1 MSAGVGQIHEIAS
14 ESVFDLLRS
23 RATGLNEREVLT
35 RRETVGLNKL
45 EPPSRWGWVRRLG
58 RHFVNFFSI
67 LLDVAAGV
75 CFIAASMQPEE
86 GMAVLG
92 WALGGVSVLN
102 SLFAFA
108 QELRA
113 EHAMAE
119 LAKFLPQQVRVR
131 REGRELAILAEELVP
146 GDLLI
151 LGEGDRIAADARL
164 VESEELLVNNAPLTG
179 EARSIAL
186 HTQACHGPLAESA
199 NIAFAGCSVLRGH
212 GTAVVFATGHHTEFG
227 KIAAFSRDV
236 SRSRCPLQR
245 ETVRMVRIL
254 TVIAVA
260 MGLLFFAYGVIS
272 GRSLWMNIVFM
283 LGIIVA
289 NVPEGLL
296 PTFTLA
302 LSMASL
308 RMARKQVLVK
318 NLEAVETLGAVH
330 VICTDKTGTLTE
342 NDLAVSAL
350 VDPLDGQPF
359 EHADELH
366 PLLRAAVIA
375 SEVHPATKP
384 PRRGRRSRRAR
395 STRGAPAMRFV
406 QLIRIMLGLPRW
418 PSRTRGNKTPRNEKR
433 VEANWT
439 GDPLDIAVVEH
450 YTAHFGTPTPILQ
463 EIQRHFPFDL
473 ARRREAGL
481 LVNGTEVVFAVKGAW
496 ESLQPLVSQIR
507 DREGHLI
514 PATADRLAQCECY
527 VRQLASQGQRVIAV
541 AARTFPYHAHLRDAA
556 TTDVKQSVITIS
568 PAPASISCES
578 ISSGSTQP
586 CSQPPDVARESSLK
600 TSFIPTDSA
609 NSRVTDQDHFSRP
622 DLAPSQKSTR
632 PDRVTT
638 TPASEH
644 SQRLAFDSISPTS
657 NDVITTGALTNER
670 DVTDSSSVEPI
681 PSSRTGASPSNRP
694 PATFERANSDP
705 LPSDEDL
712 IARLLDRRFRDRT
725 HSELTSASLE
735 HDLVLHGFL
744 ALEDPIRPDV
754 AEAVDRCHA
763 AGIQVL
769 MVTGDHPD
777 TAVAIARRCHILPEQ
792 GELEG
797 RVVLGAELATFRE
810 QQLVNRLAD
819 GATIFARSTPEQKMK
834 IVSAWKRLG
843 KIVAMTGDGVN
854 DSPALKA
861 ADVGIAMGLSGTD
874 VAREAADLV
883 LLDDHFASIV
893 AGIEEG
899 RAVFANMQRFT
910 TYVLCSNVPEIVPFL
925 LYIVL
930 PVPLALTV
938 IQILSIDLGT
948 DLLPAIGLGQEP
960 PDRDTMSRP
969 PRRGDERLL
978 SLPVMLNAYL
988 FLGLLQ
994 ATFSLGLFFLVL
1006 VQGGWQWGMP
1016 LAENAALYRSA
1027 TGITLASVILMQ
1039 IGNVIGRRSQQGLG
1053 LDRGLL
1059 KNPLLISGIAVEI
1072 MFSWSIL
1079 YFPPVQSVLKTGPVN
1094 FEIYFLAW
1102 AGIPWMLSFDWI
1114 RKQISSWK

>member
-1 MSAGVGQIHEIAS
+1 MSTVVGQIHEIAS

-23 RATGLNEREVLT
+23 RASGLNAREVRT

-45 EPPSRWGWVRRLG
+45 EPPSRWGWVRRLAK
-58 RHFVNFFSI
+58 HFVNFFSI

-75 CFIAASMQPEE
+75 CFIAASIQPEE

-131 REGRELAILAEELVP
+131 REGREVAILAEELVP
-146 GDLLI
+146 GDLLVI
-151 LGEGDRIAADARL
+151 REGDRIAADARL
-164 VESEELLVNNAPLTG
+164 IESEELLVNNAPLTG

-199 NIAFAGCSVLRGH
+199 NIAFAGCSVLRGS
-212 GTAVVFATGHHTEFG
+212 GIAVVFATGHQTEFG

-272 GRSLWMNIVFM
+272 GRSLWINIVFM

-342 NDLAVSAL
+342 NALAVAAL
-350 VDPLDGQPF
+350 VDPLDGKPF

-384 PRRGRRSRRAR
+384 PRGSHRPRHAR
-395 STRGAPAMRFV
+395 STRGAPAMRFI
-406 QLIRIMLGLPRW
+406 QLIRIMLGLRRW
-418 PSRTRGNKTPRNEKR
+418 PSRVRSKRPRKDER
-433 VEANWT
+433 RLEANWT

-450 YTAHFGTPTPILQ
+450 YTAQFGTPIPILQ

-481 LVNGTEVVFAVKGAW
+481 LVHGNEVVFAVKGAW
-496 ESLQPLVSQIR
+496 ESLQPLISQIR
-507 DREGHLI
+507 HREGHVI
-514 PATADRLAQCECY
+514 PATADRLAQCESY
-527 VRQLASQGQRVIAV
+527 VRQLACQGQRVIAV
-541 AARTFPYHAHLRDAA
+541 AARTFPDHAQLHDTAPDGVKPSGTTPSSTRTSIDSKLTITRSLPSIAA
-556 TTDVKQSVITIS
+556 SEGPIKFNSI
-568 PAPASISCES
+568 PADF
-578 ISSGSTQP
+578 T
-586 CSQPPDVARESSLK
+586 LN
-600 TSFIPTDSA
+600 T
-609 NSRVTDQDHFSRP
+609 VTDCDTFSLSEP
-622 DLAPSQKSTR
+622 ALSQKITR
-632 PDRVTT
+632 VDQVGMTFVHD
-638 TPASEH
+638 H
-644 SQRLAFDSISPTS
+644 SPRSPLDIISPTS
-657 NDVITTGALTNER
+657 HDMSATGPSTQGV
-670 DVTDSSSVEPI
+670 DITDSASVEWRARSLTDGLPADR
-681 PSSRTGASPSNRP
+681 SSTP
-694 PATFERANSDP
+694 PEAAPRED
-705 LPSDEDL
+705 DL
-712 IARLLDRRFRDRT
+712 IARLLDRQAQDRT
-725 HSELTSASLE
+725 RSELASTSLE
-735 HDLVLHGFL
+735 QDLVLYGFL

-797 RVVLGAELATFRE
+797 RVVLGAELATLRE
-810 QQLVNRLAD
+810 QQLVNRLAA

-834 IVSAWKRLG
+834 IVSACKRLG
-843 KIVAMTGDGVN
+843 KIVGMTGDGVN

-910 TYVLCSNVPEIVPFL
+910 TYVLSSNVPEIVPFL

-1006 VQGGWQWGMP
+1006 VHGGWQWGMP
-1016 LAENAALYRSA
+1016 LAENTALYRSA
-1027 TGITLASVILMQ
+1027 TGVTLASVILMQ
-1039 IGNVIGRRSQQGLG
+1039 IGNVIGRRSPHGLG
-1053 LDRGLL
+1053 LDRGIF
-1059 KNPLLISGIAVEI
+1059 KNPLLILGIAVEI
-1072 MFSWSIL
+1072 VFSWSIL
-1079 YFPPVQSVLKTGPVN
+1079 YFPPVQKVLQTGPVELV
-1094 FEIYFLAW
+1094 FYLLAW
-1102 AGIPWMLSFDWI
+1102 AGIPCLLGFDWL
-1114 RKQISSWK
+1114 RKQSRSWR